1 MGHRTEEILR
11 IGGIDA
17 LVERGLQADEEGDV
31 DLAERILDE
40 AGRRL
45 GENHPQVLHLAGRV
59 AWAHGDIDRATGFLQ
74 QATDQKPD
82 RADIY
87 IDCARCLL
95 LLGDDSHAEEQVRA
109 ALALPELEESLE
121 GDARVLLSR
130 IRLDDDDAEEALEV
144 LEGVPEGLKTQA
156 LYQSAVADVLV
167 ELDRTAEAL
176 EHLTRAVEAEPD
188 DPDYHYQ
195 RGLTQQAAGD
205 LAGGAASMVRVL
217 ELETALR
224 GPSAAPSF
232 QEAQALR
239 GQLEEAMEELPDP
252 ILGLVANAPILVQAA
267 ATVEQVRAGADPR
280 SPVFFVGRP
289 KLEGQE
295 AELTGIV
302 VARDVL
308 VDEVED
314 DEEVAETLL
323 VSLVEEITDF
333 FERDDLLFAEASA

>member
-11 IGGIDA
+11 VGGIDE
-17 LVERGLQADEEGDV
+17 LVARGLQADEEGDV

-40 AGRRL
+40 AANRL
-45 GENHPQVLHLAGRV
+45 GENHPQVLHLAGRL
-59 AWAHGDIDRATGFLQ
+59 AWARGDIDRATGFLQ
-74 QATDQKPD
+74 QATDKKPEQPE
-82 RADIY
+82 IY

-95 LLGDDSHAEEQVRA
+95 LLGDDNHAEEQVRT
-109 ALALPELEESLE
+109 ALAMPGLDENLQ

-144 LEGVPEGLKTQA
+144 LEGVPDALKEQGIYRGA
-156 LYQSAVADVLV
+156 LADVLV
-167 ELDRTAEAL
+167 ELDRTDEAL
-176 EHLTRAVEAEPD
+176 EQLARAVEADPE
-188 DPDYHYQ
+188 DPDLHYQ

-205 LAGGAASMVRVL
+205 LAGGAVSMVRVL

-224 GPSAAPSF
+224 GPIVAPSF
-232 QEAQALR
+232 LEVQTLR

-252 ILGLVANAPILVQAA
+252 ILALVANAPITVQAV
-267 ATVEQVRAGADPR
+267 ATVEQVQEGADPR
-280 SPVFFVGRP
+280 APVFFVGRP
-289 KLEGQE
+289 KLDDQE

-302 VARDVL
+302 IARDVL
-308 VDEVED
+308 VDEIED
-314 DEEVAETLL
+314 DDEIAETLL

>member
-11 IGGIDA
+11 IGGTDE
-17 LVERGLQADEEGDV
+17 LVDRGLQADEDGDIE
-31 DLAERILDE
+31 LAERLLDE

-45 GENHPQVLHLAGRV
+45 GENNPRVLHLAGRV

-74 QATDQKPD
+74 QATDQKPE
-82 RADIY
+82 RPEVY
-87 IDCARCLL
+87 IDCARCLHIV
-95 LLGDDSHAEEQVRA
+95 GDDNHAEEMVRT
-109 ALALPELEESLE
+109 ALGQPRLDEKVE
-121 GDARVLLSR
+121 GDARVLLSQ
-130 IRLDDDDAEEALEV
+130 IRLEDDDPEEALEV
-144 LEGVPEGLKTQA
+144 LEAVPASLKDQA
-156 LYQSAVADVLV
+156 LYLATLADVLV
-167 ELDRTAEAL
+167 ELERTDEAL
-176 EHLTRAVEAEPD
+176 ELLARAVEAEPD

-195 RGLTQQAAGD
+195 RGLTQQSAGD
-205 LAGGAASMVRVL
+205 VDGGSISMMRVL

-224 GPSAAPSF
+224 GQSAVPTF
-232 QEAQALR
+232 QETQALR

-252 ILGLVANAPILVQAA
+252 ILGLVANTPITVQAA
-267 ATVEQVRAGADPR
+267 ATVEQVKAGADPR

-308 VDEVED
+308 VDEVD
-314 DEEVAETLL
+314 DEDEIAEALL

-333 FERDDLLFAEASA
+333 FGRDDLLFAEASA